1 MKKLLAMMVSVLMAC
16 SVMTACGE
24 KDDDKEEKKDNKTSV
39 SEKDDKDEKNK
50 TNLADI
56 DIDVALTDDASAPFG
71 ETVGDEIEANN
82 DFASCFNVLDGAEE
96 YTIDIGIFYDYAGTM
111 VEMPMVVTSNG
122 TDAYCSVNV
131 MGMEVTALAKDG
143 VVYGIDNTNQVYYAD
158 DSLTIDDMNMSD
170 SMGLSAFTDAFGTI
184 TESNK
189 VTLGGI
195 EFERYGAADENG
207 DMGYAYVVDGA
218 VKYIASV
225 SAEGGMYLEINELS
239 DEFSSELVVLP
250 EGYEEVTL
258 EEYYELVYGEDAVI
272 EDEADAE

>member
-56 DIDVALTDDASAPFG
+56 DIDVALTDDASAPF
-71 ETVGDEIEANN
+71 
-82 DFASCFNVLDGAEE
+82 EE